1 MSFSAL
7 MDSNF
12 FSLFIFPIIIFAMR
26 LCDVSLMTIRI
37 IFVSKGIKF
46 WASVLGFFE
55 ITVWL
60 IAISQVMNNL
70 DNPLYALA
78 YSLGFATGNY
88 LGAVL
93 EEKIAIGV
101 NLLRVITNK
110 DAQHLVDYLRKSG
123 FGVTSIDAEGAKG
136 PVKIIY
142 SVVRRKDLQKIIN
155 IVKEFN
161 PNAFYSIEEVRGIN
175 KGIFPAQENNL
186 IFANKFRRKG
196 K

>member
-110 DAQHLVDYLRKSG
+110 DAQPLVDYLRKSG

-136 PVKIIY
+136 PVKILY
-142 SVVRRKDLQKIIN
+142 SVVRRKDLQKMIN

>member
-70 DNPLYALA
+70 DNPIYALA

-110 DAQHLVDYLRKSG
+110 DAQPLVDYLRKSG
-123 FGVTSIDAEGAKG
+123 FGVTSIDAEGARG
-136 PVKIIY
+136 PVKILY
-142 SVVRRKDLQKIIN
+142 SVVRRKDLQKMIN

>member
-1 MSFSAL
+1 

-70 DNPLYALA
+70 DNPIYALA

-110 DAQHLVDYLRKSG
+110 DAQPLVDYLRKSG
-123 FGVTSIDAEGAKG
+123 FGVTSIDAEGARG
-136 PVKIIY
+136 PVKILY
-142 SVVRRKDLQKIIN
+142 SVVRRKDLQKMIN

>member
-1 MSFSAL
+1 MQVSSFV
-7 MDSNF
+7 DSTF
-12 FSLFIFPIIIFAMR
+12 FSLVIFPIIIFAMR

-55 ITVWL
+55 IMVWL

-70 DNPLYALA
+70 DKPLYAIA
-78 YSLGFATGNY
+78 YALGFATGNY
-88 LGAVL
+88 LGAFL

-101 NLLRVITNK
+101 NLVRVITNK
-110 DAQHLVDYLRKSG
+110 EAQPLVDYLNKEG
-123 FGVTSIDAEGAKG
+123 FGVTSIDAEGSKG

-142 SVVRRKDLQKIIN
+142 SVVRRKDLKKIID
-155 IVKEFN
+155 IVNEFN

-175 KGIFPAQENNL
+175 KGIFPPQNVN
-186 IFANKFRRKG
+186 FKFRNKLTRKG